1 MKRLRAAAA
10 IILVLLLLCA
20 ALPCAVLAAG
30 EGESHE
36 TTVLFTHDLHSHFLP
51 QTAADGG
58 ESGGYARLA
67 TVLRQERAQ
76 HPDSVHLKSAG
87 AAYHG
92 SPGL

>member
-1 MKRLRAAAA
+1 MKLIWKCKGGAAVKRLRAAAA

-58 ESGGYARLA
+58 
-67 TVLRQERAQ
+67 
-76 HPDSVHLKSAG
+76 KSEAKR
-87 AAYHG
+87 
-92 SPGL
+92 S

>member
-36 TTVLFTHDLHSHFLP
+36 TTVLFTLP
-51 QTAADGG
+51 TA
-58 ESGGYARLA
+58 ESRGAMPGWLPCSGR
-67 TVLRQERAQ
+67 
-76 HPDSVHLKSAG
+76 SAP
-87 AAYHG
+87 
-92 SPGL
+92 SIPML